1 MERQDNEW
9 KLFYKRKDEDWLDF
23 LRQKHKDFVAEE
35 EFFNKKYCDLE
46 TKLRLKL
53 EQELKEI
60 LSRYL

>member
-1 MERQDNEW
+1 MHKIQWTDKTWNVITGCT
-9 KLFYKRKDEDWLDF
+9 
-23 LRQKHKDFVAEE
+23 QK